1 MVAFKRWGWAGGLR
15 WMCVLVGAMGAVPAQ
30 AGTALPQRNVLVE
43 WRLNSSSDQ
52 QAGGLGL
59 RSGEV
64 VVDSRTGVSGRGTV
78 VVTSTTRTRTDSSS
92 QQIQVLNGGQARLY
106 LGTSRPVTQWQFSLA
121 GAGRGAPSFGR
132 PGQGSDPAWQAWS
145 STTWV
150 DTGRGFTV
158 RPRWTGDAHHVVV
171 ELEAR
176 VAQAASSSGYA
187 PEGQVESS
195 ELMTTVQMPLREW
208 TAVAKRNRQS
218 QQRQRGLVSTEE
230 LTQDEQ
236 EILELRISVP

>member
-1 MVAFKRWGWAGGLR
+1 MVAFKRWGLAEGLR
-15 WMCVLVGAMGAVPAQ
+15 WLCVLTGVMGAASVQ
-30 AGTALPQRNVLVE
+30 AETALPQRNVLVE

-52 QAGGLGL
+52 QGGGLGL

-64 VVDSRTGVSGRGTV
+64 VVDSRTGMSGRGTV
-78 VVTSTTRTRTDSSS
+78 VVTSTTRTRSVSSL
-92 QQIQVLNGGQARLY
+92 QQLQVLNGGQARLY

-121 GAGRGAPSFGR
+121 GAGRGAPSVGS
-132 PGQGSDPAWQAWS
+132 PGQGGNPAWQAWS

-158 RPRWTGDAHHVVV
+158 RPRWTGDAHRVVV

-195 ELMTTVQMPLREW
+195 EVMTTVQMPLGEW

-218 QQRQRGLVSTEE
+218 QQRQRGLVSTEA
-230 LTQDEQ
+230 LSQDEQ
-236 EILELRISVP
+236 EVLELRISVP